1 MEYGISCL
9 RDAPSHGT
17 YAAVILAVG
26 HSQFIA
32 HGQAGMFAIAE
43 EKSVIFDVKK
53 HLATWCGRWAVVEH
67 MKINISLT
75 FVVVVI

>member
-1 MEYGISCL
+1 MLKADAKNGISCL

-32 HGQAGMFAIAE
+32 LGENGIAAFTQ
-43 EKSVIFDVKK
+43 EKSVIFDVKSI
-53 HLATWCGRWAVVEH
+53 LPLGAADGR
-67 MKINISLT
+67 L
-75 FVVVVI
+75 